1 MSDLAAPAGKT
12 HLIVSG
18 TARSGTTA
26 LAELLNAHEGIC
38 LGIERFKFQYLR
50 RNNYDAGMFAKDRFF
65 DFRAE
70 DTNLTPEAK
79 PAWAPVYEE
88 MARKWDGAAVI
99 GDKVPVMAPVLGDFL
114 RVNPDF
120 RCIYI
125 LRNLK
130 DVALS
135 WQARADRVR
144 DSWPAGKGFEAAC
157 ESWDAQ
163 MRAIHALTE
172 QKAVRPRIL
181 ILNYDT
187 MYLDG
192 GRSRDAILAF
202 LELGPS
208 AGYEATFA
216 RHAEFYAA
224 RSGQRVPR
232 KFMPAFAAVD
242 KLCAFEMR
250 KRARSQVVRLTGGP
264 AGAPGAGA
272 KASPKAGGPKAGSPQ
287 AGSPK
292 AGRKPGGPK
301 AGPAAARRA
310 GGGPDGGADAA

>member
-1 MSDLAAPAGKT
+1 MSEMAAPAGKT

-50 RNNYDAGMFAKDRFF
+50 RNNYDAGLFARERFF
-65 DFRAE
+65 DFRTE

-79 PAWAPVYEE
+79 PHWAPVYEE
-88 MARKWDGAAVI
+88 MARKWDSAAVI
-99 GDKVPVMAPVLGDFL
+99 GDKVPDMAPILGDFL
-114 RVNPDF
+114 RANPDF

-181 ILNYDT
+181 VLNYDT

-192 GRSRDAILAF
+192 GRSRDAVLAF
-202 LELGPS
+202 LGLGPS
-208 AGYEATFA
+208 AAYEATFA
-216 RHAEFYAA
+216 RHAEFYAT
-224 RSGQRVPR
+224 RSGQRIPR
-232 KFMPAFAAVD
+232 KFMPFHAAVD
-242 KLCAFEMR
+242 KLCALEMR
-250 KRARSQVVRLTGGP
+250 KRARSQVMRLTGGP
-264 AGAPGAGA
+264 PGGPKAGDPKAGPRA
-272 KASPKAGGPKAGSPQ
+272 GPKAGGPKGA
-287 AGSPK
+287 
-292 AGRKPGGPK
+292 GPK
-301 AGPAAARRA
+301 AGGQRRRPADAAPR
-310 GGGPDGGADAA
+310 GTLPGGGADAA